1 MGSAEQ
7 SPFLLTMIVALALI
21 SWFCHPG
28 QADIV
33 YDLAQQSGAVYLP
46 GQSGFEEKRK
56 VMNAA
61 CTAQPAVI
69 VVPNFDQDVSTII
82 KATKANNLELSVRSG
97 GHSYTCT
104 NIKEG
109 GVHMDMRSFNK
120 LEMVDTALSPT
131 GKALNLG
138 PGNQWGD
145 VLEFAP
151 PEKYSYPHGQCKS
164 VGVGGYL
171 LGGGVNWLGTYNK
184 YGYGAEHILKMK
196 VVLADGSIA
205 WVEKDKT
212 SIYSPT
218 TRTVTH
224 TESNNLFFALR
235 DAGSSFGVVTEFL
248 YMINETPEAD
258 PAVLLCWVESE
269 SDLTA
274 IHNAAKATNDYSITV
289 SQEYANEF
297 WKKELTQVV
306 YELYPGIMETL
317 KNINFKSGYPVPLT
331 VTDIRANSG
340 HKTNAAKASDY
351 MKSQGV
357 RMVFEFDLTTSVFH
371 NFAEYLYGNNMVEQQ
386 NWEPGKYFLTS
397 LNFGGLQD
405 TSSFQDIF
413 FNDPSF
419 GVKRSNF
426 LEFASHDCDYCFWM
440 IHYRNRQ
447 RQTSISQS
455 APISTNTEL
464 EDPNVLDT
472 NIVCM
477 FTKANADCPNIIKR
491 VKTTIESNLAGKS
504 YSKYAN
510 FPSCSESD
518 WATRYW
524 RNYTQLLD
532 IKNTWDPTNQFHHC
546 QSVGSTDI
554 SCCPDYEHVTSGQA
568 RTCMGVEGPGA
579 GQPCIFPF
587 TYLGTRYTACTNAQP
602 FTRAWCPTAVGLYRD
617 VRTWAYCDQ
626 TCPVQ

>member
-21 SWFCHPG
+21 SWLCHPS

-138 PGNQWGD
+138 PGRLWGD

-151 PEKYSYPHGQCKS
+151 PETYSYPHGQCRS
-164 VGVGGYL
+164 VGVGGYP

-184 YGYGAEHILKMK
+184 YGYGAEHVLKMK
-196 VVLADGSIA
+196 VVLADGSVG
-205 WVEKDKT
+205 WVDKDKT
-212 SIYSPT
+212 DIFYPAASVRIIS
-218 TRTVTH
+218 H

-235 DAGSSFGVVTEFL
+235 GAGSSFGVVTEFL
-248 YMINETPEAD
+248 YMINQMPEAD

-269 SDLTA
+269 ADLTA

-289 SQEYANEF
+289 SQEFANKF

-306 YELYPGIMETL
+306 YELYSGIMTGL
-317 KNINFKSGYPVPLT
+317 KNLNRKSGFPVPMT
-331 VTDIRANSG
+331 VTDITPTSG
-340 HKTNAAKASDY
+340 HKTDSNKAAAY
-351 MKSQGV
+351 MRSNGV
-357 RMVFEFDLTTSVFH
+357 RMVFENDLVTSVFH
-371 NFAEYLYGNNMVEQQ
+371 KFAEYLYGNNMVEQQ
-386 NWEPGKYFLTS
+386 SWEPNTYFLAS
-397 LNFGGLQD
+397 LNFGGLENSD
-405 TSSFQDIF
+405 SFKDIF

-419 GVKRSNF
+419 GVARSQF
-426 LEFASHDCDYCFWM
+426 SELATHDCDYCFWM

-447 RQTSISQS
+447 QVTGIAHQD
-455 APISTNTEL
+455 PI
-464 EDPNVLDT
+464 
-472 NIVCM
+472 
-477 FTKANADCPNIIKR
+477 R
-491 VKTTIESNLAGKS
+491 
-504 YSKYAN
+504 
-510 FPSCSESD
+510 
-518 WATRYW
+518 
-524 RNYTQLLD
+524 
-532 IKNTWDPTNQFHHC
+532 
-546 QSVGSTDI
+546 
-554 SCCPDYEHVTSGQA
+554 
-568 RTCMGVEGPGA
+568 
-579 GQPCIFPF
+579 
-587 TYLGTRYTACTNAQP
+587 
-602 FTRAWCPTAVGLYRD
+602 
-617 VRTWAYCDQ
+617 
-626 TCPVQ
+626 